1 MQDRD
6 VNNDDVNDDDL
17 AEAFAERLRAA
28 MGDVPQAVAAKRSRI
43 STSAFSRLFQGREPG
58 LFKAA
63 RIAKVLGV
71 SLEWLAT
78 GVGKPNS
85 VAGGYVDIPLLD
97 VRLAAG
103 AGSLNELAQ
112 EIGTV
117 PMTREMLLV
126 MGMANAEGLR
136 FVMAEGDS
144 MEPLI
149 SDESSVLVDTRDTR
163 LREGVFAFRL
173 GDELRIKRLRRLGVD
188 GVEVISENPRYEP
201 EVLQG
206 HDLEQ
211 FAILGRALGGF
222 NVY

>member
-1 MQDRD
+1 M
-6 VNNDDVNDDDL
+6 NDEDIEGPYAD
-17 AEAFAERLRAA
+17 FADRLRSAI
-28 MGDVPQAVAAKRSRI
+28 GPVPQTLVAKQADMSVSGFNQLLKGRS
-43 STSAFSRLFQGREPG
+43 EPG
-58 LFKAA
+58 AFKLA

-71 SLEWLAT
+71 SLDWLAT
-78 GVGKPNS
+78 GSGRPNG
-85 VAGGYVDIPLLD
+85 AGAGYVDIPLLD

-103 AGSLNELAQ
+103 AGSITDLAQ
-112 EIGTV
+112 QIGVV

-126 MGMANAEGLR
+126 MGTPSPDGLR

-188 GVEVISENPRYEP
+188 GVEVISENSRYEP
-201 EVLQG
+201 EALQG
-206 HDLEQ
+206 SDLEH

-222 NVY
+222 NFY

>member
-1 MQDRD
+1 MGS
-6 VNNDDVNDDDL
+6 VNVVDDDI
-17 AEAFAERLRAA
+17 AGPYSDFADRLRAA
-28 MGDVPQAVAAKRSRI
+28 MGAVPQTLVAKRADMSL
-43 STSAFSRLFQGREPG
+43 SGFNQLLKGRSEPG
-58 LFKAA
+58 AFKLA

-78 GVGKPNS
+78 GDGKPNS
-85 VAGGYVDIPLLD
+85 GPFGYVDIPLLD

-103 AGSLNELAQ
+103 AGSITDLAKQ
-112 EIGTV
+112 IGVV
-117 PMTREMLLV
+117 PMTREMLQI

-149 SDESSVLVDTRDTR
+149 SDESSVLVDIRDTR

-222 NVY
+222 NIY

>member
-1 MQDRD
+1 M
-6 VNNDDVNDDDL
+6 VDDDI
-17 AEAFAERLRAA
+17 AGPYSDFADRLRSA
-28 MGDVPQAVAAKRSRI
+28 MGAAPQTLVAKRADMSL
-43 STSAFSRLFQGREPG
+43 SGFNQLLKGRSEPG
-58 LFKAA
+58 AFKLA

-78 GVGKPNS
+78 GDGKPNS
-85 VAGGYVDIPLLD
+85 GPFGYVDIPLLD

-103 AGSLNELAQ
+103 AGSITDLARQ
-112 EIGTV
+112 IGIV
-117 PMTREMLLV
+117 PMTREMLQI

-149 SDESSVLVDTRDTR
+149 SDESSVLVDIRDTR

-173 GDELRIKRLRRLGVD
+173 GEELRIKRLRRLGVD

-222 NVY
+222 NIY